1 MRNHSWRLAGIAG
14 AASLP
19 ATVAGIM
26 ITLDRWDWQVMTM
39 VFVLSLPLY
48 VAARG
53 ESEKPARRRS
63 SEASS

>member
-1 MRNHSWRLAGIAG
+1 MRSHSWRVAGIAG

-19 ATVAGIM
+19 ATGAGIM

-53 ESEKPARRRS
+53 DAETPARPGS
-63 SEASS
+63 